1 MPMFKIYVGN
11 LDPRTT
17 VETLK
22 PYFEPFGE
30 AVDEIILVADP
41 DGEPRGFA
49 IVLFRDPQLGQLAVE
64 TLTGKRI
71 NGREIQIN
79 EAVKKGKRILPVEE
93 KAPRTSP
100 LGPRAFQRPGAPGG
114 FRPGAPRFGDSR
126 PSGMASSRPGF
137 GASAG
142 GASRFNRNPR
152 RAPGAPGS
160 TGGSH
165 LPPSGASHS
174 APHSVPDS
182 SPSGHETSGTEQGAP
197 SGSSAPNSGSPSDRG
212 APRPPVSPGPGS
224 RSLGSPSSE
233 TPSAT
238 SRHLGGAPSMRPG
251 APRPP
256 VPGGSST
263 QSRSLGGSTSRP
275 IGGGGLPR
283 PTISG
288 SSRPLGASAPR
299 PAVSPM
305 GSAPRAVPSSPAKPT
320 AANTP
325 TASGPSSSAPPANAP
340 TANAPTASAPTAKA
354 TRAKATTAKEPTAK
368 PSASPAASDK
378 SSKAPSSGSTVDAS
392 TPTDTA
398 PAARPRAVKKKPTPE
413 A

>member
-17 VETLK
+17 VEALK

-30 AVDEIILVADP
+30 AVDEIILVMDEQ
-41 DGEPRGFA
+41 GEPRGFA

-64 TLTGKRI
+64 TLTGKKI

-100 LGPRAFQRPGAPGG
+100 LGPRAFQRPGTSGG
-114 FRPGAPRFGDSR
+114 LRPGAPRSGDLR

-142 GASRFNRNPR
+142 GASSRFNRNPR
-152 RAPGAPGS
+152 RAPGAA
-160 TGGSH
+160 GG
-165 LPPSGASHS
+165 P
-174 APHSVPDS
+174 S
-182 SPSGHETSGTEQGAP
+182 SPMNTGSSIASGSAANPNAEQGATP
-197 SGSSAPNSGSPSDRG
+197 STSGPGVTPSAGSPADHG
-212 APRPPVSPGPGS
+212 TPRPPLSSGLRS
-224 RSLGSPSSE
+224 RSLGQSPSAPGVAGASE
-233 TPSAT
+233 STPTPGPT
-238 SRHLGGAPSMRPG
+238 SRQLGGAPSMRPG

-263 QSRSLGGSTSRP
+263 QSRSLGSSSRP

-283 PTISG
+283 PTVSG
-288 SSRPLGASAPR
+288 TSRPLGASAPR
-299 PAVSPM
+299 PMSPPT
-305 GSAPRAVPSSPAKPT
+305 SITPRAAPS
-320 AANTP
+320 TP
-325 TASGPSSSAPPANAP
+325 SIPPA
-340 TANAPTASAPTAKA
+340 ASAAPA
-354 TRAKATTAKEPTAK
+354 P
-368 PSASPAASDK
+368 ASPAAPAARK
-378 SSKAPSSGSTVDAS
+378 KATKPSAPADAS
-392 TPTDTA
+392 DATA
-398 PAARPRAVKKKPTPE
+398 PAEVAPVARPRAVKKKPAPE